1 MKIPAVPSNPLRL
14 VNTQHDALS
23 IDHTESAES
32 GFSDTIAPNDLRWL
46 FATRVQMMFSTKNRI
61 QSLGQLND
69 LLSVGTGMGF
79 TDMYARVIVGIVE
92 EAQLRGGLDR
102 VAMSELMDIPYPE
115 TEHGL
120 SNRARW
126 ITFGVLFGWSFVI
139 AGLMQLV

>member
-1 MKIPAVPSNPLRL
+1 MKITAVPANPLRL
-14 VNTQHDALS
+14 VNTQHDAL
-23 IDHTESAES
+23 HTSNTDSAES
-32 GFSDTIAPNDLRWL
+32 RFSDTIAANDLRWL

-61 QSLGQLND
+61 QSIGQLND
-69 LLSVGTGMGF
+69 LIEVGVGMGF
-79 TDMYARVIVGIVE
+79 SEMYARVIVGIVE

-102 VAMSELMDIPYPE
+102 LAMSELMDIPCPV